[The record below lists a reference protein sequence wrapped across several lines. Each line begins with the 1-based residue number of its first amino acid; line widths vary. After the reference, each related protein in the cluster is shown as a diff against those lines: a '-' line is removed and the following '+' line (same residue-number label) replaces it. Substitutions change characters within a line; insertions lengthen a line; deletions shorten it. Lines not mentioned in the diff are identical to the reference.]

1 MRRLVLLSVVAL
13 IALTEAC
20 AVGPGYRRSSL
31 GMPDGWRPPATSED
45 SLRPFFDS
53 LRTSRDTLLPPGAD
67 TARVPFVYDTAPR
80 GRGDSAVAL
89 RWLDLVQDSVLRQLV
104 DTSLRQNRDVRT
116 ALAVID
122 EFRAQYRATRVGLL
136 PELTANGRAGRNK
149 QVFGTFGSFSY
160 DVYSATADLSWELD
174 LWGRL
179 RRGTSAARSDL
190 VAREEDR
197 RALQLSLIGDVAT
210 AYFDLRAADLNL
222 AIARRTLDSRR
233 QTLQLARRRL
243 DQGLISELDVR
254 QFEAEVAGPAANVA
268 DFERQ
273 VAQQENALSVL
284 VGHNPGA
291 IARGRSLTEMAAR
304 IPVPVGVPSALLERR
319 PDVRSAEAS
328 LRAATARIGVAQAA
342 RLPTITLTGQYGSQ
356 STEFSKWFASGT
368 NIWQAFAGVSI
379 PLFTQGRPGGEEVNI
394 ATARS
399 SRCVRPRTGPRRRS
413 GRWSPCGA
421 RWSSRTCGIRTACR
435 ATSTCWT
442 PSAACSRRSW
452 RSPEPGAISS
462 SRRCSSTRPSGPP
475 GPEQTHEHAPDTQ
488 RAARG
493 RPARARRRHRH
504 LALDRA
510 RRRAGAPAVSHVHRA
525 GRGGAVHGAALR
537 PQRGFRRRHRY
548 RDPRRR
554 AGAESRDRP
563 GVRVLHRRVRVRDV
577 DGAALA
583 HGPRRARVGAH
594 PWREPHRGRD
604 RVRDPVPDSSPGGG
618 AASGRG
624 RGKRVTAA

>member
-122 EFRAQYRATRVGLL
+122 EFRAQYRATRGGLL

-149 QVFGTFGSFSY
+149 QVFGTFGSFTY

-304 IPVPVGVPSALLERR
+304 IPVPAGVPSALRERR

-394 ATARS
+394 ATARAS
-399 SRCVRPRTGPRRRS
+399 
-413 GRWSPCGA
+413 
-421 RWSSRTCGIRTACR
+421 
-435 ATSTCWT
+435 
-442 PSAACSRRSW
+442 
-452 RSPEPGAISS
+452 
-462 SRRCSSTRPSGPP
+462 
-475 GPEQTHEHAPDTQ
+475 Q
-488 RAARG
+488 
-493 RPARARRRHRH
+493 ARARYEQTALVALREVEDALVALRTAQDRTAAQERQVVALRRALELADMRYQNGVSSYLDVLDAQRGLFTAE
-504 LALDRA
+504 LALT
-510 RRRAGAPAVSHVHRA
+510 GA
-525 GRGGAVHGAALR
+525 GRDQLVAVVPLTVLHYVLNAVFGVVIVTAIHGAAREPSL
-537 PQRGFRRRHRY
+537 
-548 RDPRRR
+548 
-554 AGAESRDRP
+554 
-563 GVRVLHRRVRVRDV
+563 VI
-577 DGAALA
+577 ALA
-583 HGPRRARVGAH
+583 FGFFIVEFAFAMLTVLLSHTGLGELAWVRILGGNLIGAVIAFVILSRTHPLAAELRAA
-594 PWREPHRGRD
+594 ED
-604 RVRDPVPDSSPGGG
+604 EENE
-618 AASGRG
+618 
-624 RGKRVTAA
+624 